1 MQRRLIATLAV
12 AGLLALF
19 AGSVLSAK
27 ADTEAT
33 LLLSEGSVAAGV
45 GWNWGSGT
53 LTYQGKSYPVK
64 VSGLSVGEVG
74 VTNAVASGTVHH
86 LKSLDDFDGLYAAAA
101 AEATAGTG
109 KGIAGLVNAKGVTI
123 DLKSDTQGVSLKVA
137 AEGLKVSLQT

>member
-1 MQRRLIATLAV
+1 MQRRWIATLAV
-12 AGLLALF
+12 AGLLALL
-19 AGSVLSAK
+19 AGSVLAAK

-74 VTNAVASGTVHH
+74 GTSAVASGTVHH
-86 LKSLDDFDGLYAAAA
+86 LKSLNDFDGVYAAGG
-101 AEATAGTG
+101 ATAGQG
-109 KGIAGLVNAKGVTI
+109 KGITGLVNAKGVTI
-123 DLKSDTQGVSLKVA
+123 DLKSDTKGASLKVA
-137 AEGLKVSLQT
+137 AEGLKVSLQR